1 MKIFEAYTGN
11 AMLNNALMTIEALAN
26 LNNVAEITP
35 DLLLDLFE
43 KENLVALNKRL
54 KSYTMLFSLNNPL
67 VNPAKKKD
75 SVGEKTY
82 RNLLNSILKNYE
94 STGSFTCEISGLKFN
109 KKFESFYEDEIK
121 IQKEVVRAKKL
132 DLKEEKKQLN
142 NLDNTDYSLNR
153 TWFPL
158 IGGLGSDAQALP
170 QAKFSVQIHP
180 ICIAILQFLPLSALL
195 YNGGILLI
203 DSSNFELSR
212 RYIKGNQKLL
222 AERIELAKTGESI
235 ENVRD
240 FSKGSYVLKALS
252 ILEDKNFDDEYSD
265 LNLWSFSNSGTG
277 ASCSIDRIPNSL
289 FQKLNILYNNP
300 EVNQELKNILN
311 NPNGSNSFLASLEDN
326 TEWWLLY
333 PNVFKKV
340 KYEGVSVNFLEAYFK
355 VIKSGRKIVYAKY
368 LAYLIDKY
376 KSKSFSKY
384 LESSSAWDE
393 NDYRID
399 LYKVLVEST
408 LNGEWSFRHHLNIL
422 DNSNQLPSKNTFYN
436 IHKLIHFYYQK
447 DTFGNVLPELKND
460 ASLTKTVAEWLIGII
475 QNDIKSDS
483 IIKDFRDP
491 QKYSLV
497 RYAGLMLRSFEDS
510 SLNLDI
516 IIASFF
522 DDDLNM
528 SVLGLNELLRLFFI
542 QTEKQSFVGNNIHI
556 NKELDMD
563 IKEKINDIKEF
574 AKDYQGYYFDK
585 YENKE
590 TGVKPYKRFL
600 KLISDISFDTSKF
613 LYWFRE
619 AVENT
624 NNYLFNKELDTSEK
638 WSEELICNHNGDF
651 ALSFAKLA
659 IKFSLLKRYHESFLE
674 QNQTINS

>member
-1 MKIFEAYTGN
+1 MKIFETYTGN
-11 AMLNNALMTIEALAN
+11 AMLNNALMTIEAAGK
-26 LNNVAEITP
+26 LNNVSEITP
-35 DLLLDLFE
+35 NLLLGLFE
-43 KENLVALNKRL
+43 KKNLVGLNKRL

-75 SVGEKTY
+75 LVGEKTY
-82 RNLLNSILKNYE
+82 RNLLISILKNFE
-94 STGSFTCEISGLKFN
+94 STGSLTCEISGLKFD

-121 IQKEVVRAKKL
+121 IQKESLKAKKL
-132 DLKEEKKQLN
+132 DPKEEKKQLN
-142 NLDNTDYSLNR
+142 NLDNTDYSINR

-170 QAKFSVQIHP
+170 QAKFSIQIHP

-212 RYIKGNQKLL
+212 RYINENEKILAQK
-222 AERIELAKTGESI
+222 IELKKSGESI

-277 ASCSIDRIPNSL
+277 ASCSIDRIPDSL
-289 FQKLNILYNNP
+289 FKKLNKLYNDP
-300 EVNQELKNILN
+300 EINSELKGILN
-311 NPNGSNSFLASLEDN
+311 NATGSNSFLTSLEDN
-326 TEWWLLY
+326 AEWWLLY

-340 KYEGVSVNFLEAYFK
+340 KYEGVSVKFLEAYFK
-355 VIKSGRKIVYAKY
+355 VIESGRKIIYATY
-368 LAYLIDKY
+368 LAHLIDKY
-376 KSKSFSKY
+376 KSKSFEKY
-384 LESSSAWDE
+384 LDSTSSWDE
-393 NDYRID
+393 KEYRIE

-408 LNGEWSFRHHLNIL
+408 LNGEWSFHHHLNIL
-422 DNSNQLPSKNTFYN
+422 DNPNQLPSKNTFYN

-447 DTFGNVLPELKND
+447 NTFGNVLPELKNEE
-460 ASLTKTVAEWLIGII
+460 SLTRTVAEWLIGII
-475 QNDIKSDS
+475 QNDIKSDI
-483 IIKDFRDP
+483 IIKDFKDP
-491 QKYSLV
+491 QKYSSF
-497 RYAGLMLRSFEDS
+497 RYAGLMLRAFENS
-510 SLNLDI
+510 HLNLDI
-516 IIASFF
+516 IINSFF

-542 QTEKQSFVGNNIHI
+542 QTEQQSFVGNNIHLD
-556 NKELDMD
+556 KELDVD
-563 IKEKINDIKEF
+563 IREKINDIKGF
-574 AKDYQGYYFDK
+574 AKDYQDYYFDK

-590 TGVKPYKRFL
+590 TGVKPHKRFL
-600 KLISDISFDTSKF
+600 KLINDISFDTSKF

-619 AVENT
+619 AAENT
-624 NNYLFNKELDTSEK
+624 NNYLFDKKLVTSDK
-638 WSEELICNHNGDF
+638 WSEELIYNHNGDF
-651 ALSFAKLA
+651 AISFAKLA
-659 IKFSLLKRYHESFLE
+659 IKFSLLKQYQESFLE